1 MIEYI
6 AAENIDDRVLARVAR
21 SLGEGK
27 LVAFP
32 TDASWVVACSL
43 RAKEGIRRLKAIAGE
58 RDERHFTLICSEIS
72 QIGDYC
78 SLDNTRFRLVK
89 RLAPGPYVFVLRT
102 LLGTA
107 KALDIRRKEL
117 GVRIPDHPVPIAVV
131 EALGAPLYSITAK
144 RAMAEP
150 SACADD
156 GSGEAPEEGACG
168 DGEELPAIP
177 GIPEEELFEGG
188 WELEGIEGVDIVLDT
203 GEERP
208 RLLSTVLDLTGDEV
222 VALRPGAGEWPR

>member
-6 AAENIDDRVLARVAR
+6 AAENIDDRVLSRAARA
-21 SLGEGK
+21 LGEGK
-27 LVAFP
+27 LIAFP

-43 RAKEGIRRLKAIAGE
+43 RAKEGIKRLKAIAGE

-72 QIGDYC
+72 QIGEYC

-102 LLGTA
+102 LLGTE

-144 RAMAEP
+144 RAMTEP
-150 SACADD
+150 SACIDD
-156 GSGEAPEEGACG
+156 TDEVPEDGAC
-168 DGEELPAIP
+168 DDEEQPAIP

-222 VALRPGAGEWPR
+222 VALRLGAGEWPR